1 MAREVGDIQFKGL
14 ILGWRFLFQ
23 NVIFFF
29 VKHLKRIF
37 HDILHLI
44 FKIVTN
50 W

>member
-14 ILGWRFLFQ
+14 ILGWRYSFSECH
-23 NVIFFF
+23 FFF
-29 VKHLKRIF
+29 VKHLKKIF

>member
-14 ILGWRFLFQ
+14 ILGWRYSFTECQFILC
-23 NVIFFF
+23 
-29 VKHLKRIF
+29 KPLKRIF

-44 FKIVTN
+44 LKIVAN